1 MLAFAAA
8 CSKYFFTHT
17 ELLDYTPESDKRSTA
32 RPAWLRNML
41 RFVGSKK
48 SGSANLRNRFV
59 YTHLTDYQIRAKRLR
74 KNSATSVKKDPTE
87 SDQ

>member
-48 SGSANLRNRFV
+48 ADQRISEPICIHTF
-59 YTHLTDYQIRAKRLR
+59 DRLSNQS
-74 KNSATSVKKDPTE
+74 KTIA
-87 SDQ
+87 